1 MKFRGELRDIKLIN
15 FSVKLEE
22 ILPLVP
28 KSFRVLQEN
37 GRAIISMV
45 DVKLKNMYPSIFPF
59 FKFGY
64 RYVAFR
70 LLLDDTEI
78 SGINKPKG
86 VYFLKNFC
94 NGFILIFN
102 GGCSLTVYISK

>member
-1 MKFRGELRDIKLIN
+1 MKFIGELHNVRLIN
-15 FSVKLEE
+15 FSVSLEE
-22 ILPLVP
+22 IMPFVP
-28 KSFRVLQEN
+28 NQLKILQDK
-37 GRAIISMV
+37 GKAIISMV

-86 VYFLKNFC
+86 VYFLK
-94 NGFILIFN
+94 IFPI
-102 GGCSLTVYISK
+102 GLC